1 MFVIK
6 HKLLKKSER
15 FLCVVVL
22 KTLVLSTCLT
32 HSTVEYTPYTGSRN
46 VSIRYVISNPRHG
59 VVLSGTQQTMSK
71 DEIPTKR
78 LKGTTTEVEEKESE
92 KRDVPSILNEYSSF
106 IYHDVRK
113 EAQLL
118 REAMYRC

>member
-1 MFVIK
+1 
-6 HKLLKKSER
+6 
-15 FLCVVVL
+15 
-22 KTLVLSTCLT
+22 
-32 HSTVEYTPYTGSRN
+32 
-46 VSIRYVISNPRHG
+46 
-59 VVLSGTQQTMSK
+59 MSK

-78 LKGTTTEVEEKESE
+78 LKGTTTEVGEKESE